1 MITSILIVDN
11 DEITRDLICRLIS
24 FRIPNAVIHATSK
37 FESAL
42 ELCKTLRIDI
52 VITATSMQPT
62 SSNDMLDSIRRIEN
76 NPIKII
82 IMTSSGQKDELDRM
96 SGIENSYII
105 GKPINIEELITLVND
120 KIVEVER
127 ERLGRSRSGT

>member
-1 MITSILIVDN
+1 
-11 DEITRDLICRLIS
+11 
-24 FRIPNAVIHATSK
+24 
-37 FESAL
+37 
-42 ELCKTLRIDI
+42 
-52 VITATSMQPT
+52 MQPT